1 MAGTPLEAL
10 GALAESLGAE
20 ASEAQLELALP
31 TVTRILKYVLGN
43 DPLPDL
49 GETEPALGLRY
60 DVGELRHDVGGLRRG
75 SEGPDGTS

>member
-20 ASEAQLELALP
+20 ASEAELELALP
-31 TVTRILKYVLGN
+31 IVTRTLRNVLRT

-49 GETEPALGLRY
+49 GETEPAFGLRF
-60 DVGELRHDVGGLRRG
+60 DVGDLRG
-75 SEGPDGTS
+75 EGED

>member
-20 ASEAQLELALP
+20 ASEAQLERALP
-31 TVTRILKYVLGN
+31 TVTRIVKYVLGN
-43 DPLPDL
+43 DTLPDL

-60 DVGELRHDVGGLRRG
+60 DVGELRNNVDALRQG

>member
-20 ASEAQLELALP
+20 ASEADLERTLPIITRTLKNALA
-31 TVTRILKYVLGN
+31 T

-49 GETEPALGLRY
+49 GETEPAFGLRF
-60 DVGELRHDVGGLRRG
+60 DVGDLRGGA
-75 SEGPDGTS
+75 ED